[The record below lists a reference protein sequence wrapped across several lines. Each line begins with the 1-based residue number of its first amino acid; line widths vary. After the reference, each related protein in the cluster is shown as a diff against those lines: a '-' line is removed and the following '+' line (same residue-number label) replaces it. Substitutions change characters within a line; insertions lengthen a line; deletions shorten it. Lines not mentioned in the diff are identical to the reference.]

1 MSVRTVVKID
11 LVGSKRFV
19 GAREATNPNIR
30 AVLLKKLLTISQAVF
45 PQGETPLPHG
55 SFYKSEGDAVYFI
68 LDKPSVALRASIEFM
83 REWFSATLPSDERCP
98 DCRVILDRGNIEDIE
113 TLLSG

>member
-1 MSVRTVVKID
+1 MWGCIFWAIDCGRELMGEHGMSVRTVVKID

-68 LDKPSVALRASIEFM
+68 
-83 REWFSATLPSDERCP
+83 
-98 DCRVILDRGNIEDIE
+98 
-113 TLLSG
+113 